1 MQVRSGFARSPRPA
15 PLQRGL
21 DAARHTV
28 PGFAT
33 SVGGLRAITGRTEAA
48 IVAAVDAHD
57 HHSAAAAAST
67 AIEVSEDDLG
77 ETVVAIVLA
86 ATYSDRM
93 MLRDAGRVDLQ
104 RAMVRNLTDR
114 ARQTAARLL
123 HSALSAQLAEDEGGL
138 LTAFAARLLCKGVR
152 SSEGYDPANIV
163 LNVFV
168 AALQFL
174 PLSDLLACAASC
186 RLLMRLA
193 PKQVRSVRLLQGGAP
208 DAGPETLRRVATRFV
223 HLRDVHLGE
232 LGSTVTDASVD
243 VLAELCPELKRV
255 TFAESDSRC
264 HITDTAIAGLAV
276 RCIKLVE
283 VDLRECALLGDASAL
298 ALADHCPGLTSV
310 AFGPLGDD
318 DDYDDYDEQECLVS
332 DAGLDALTLRCP
344 ELTQLEVRHCANVT
358 GAGFTS
364 PAFSLERRP
373 KLERVVFNSCE
384 NLTEDALTSLV
395 TTCAPTLTEIDLEGC
410 TQFARAETLLT
421 TIAARCRNL
430 EVLNMSRCGVTT
442 LPDAMCGRLTAL
454 KELNLEDSEL
464 IRPQSDIVER
474 WLRELKSRGCEVSLP
489 EWEVD
494 RS

>member
-1 MQVRSGFARSPRPA
+1 M
-15 PLQRGL
+15 
-21 DAARHTV
+21 
-28 PGFAT
+28 
-33 SVGGLRAITGRTEAA
+33 
-48 IVAAVDAHD
+48 
-57 HHSAAAAAST
+57 
-67 AIEVSEDDLG
+67 SEDDLG

-310 AFGPLGDD
+310 AFGPR
-318 DDYDDYDEQECLVS
+318 CPIS

-373 KLERVVFNSCE
+373 KLERVVFNSCK

-494 RS
+494 RSWRGLTAFPMDVVELVTTQPVDVLNLYENQLTSLPEEIGLMTGLKTLYLMRNQLTSLPEEIGLMTGLKSCICMGTS